1 MYQGRYN
8 SKKAAPSRRRRTRK
22 TPVVLMAALL
32 LLVCTAVGGTLAW
45 LTTNTDSVENGFIP
59 SQVSCNVTEKF
70 DGTTK
75 EDVNVTNTSDI
86 SAYLRVKLVTYRV
99 NEQGNHIGGIAT
111 VPNFT
116 LGNGWV
122 EKDGYYYYTHPVA
135 PGKHPAANLIESI
148 ELERSYND
156 ADGGKQVIEVM
167 AEAIQA
173 QGVNSDGTPA
183 VTLAWNVQV
192 AADGALNI
200 H

>member
-99 NEQGNHIGGIAT
+99 NEQGDHIGGTAT
-111 VPNFT
+111 IPSFT
-116 LGNGWV
+116 PGEGWV
-122 EKDGYYYYTHPVA
+122 KNGEYYYYKYAVA
-135 PGKHPAANLIESI
+135 PGAKPAHDLIGSDGI
-148 ELERSYND
+148 RLVAYND
-156 ADGGKQVIEVM
+156 ADGGVQVIEVM

-173 QGVNSDGTPA
+173 QGVDSNGTKA
-183 VTLAWNVQV
+183 VVLAWGV
-192 AADGALNI
+192 DPEKL
-200 H
+200 

>member
-45 LTTNTDSVENGFIP
+45 LTTNTDPVVNGFIP
-59 SQVSCNVTEKF
+59 SHVSCQVTEDF
-70 DGTTK
+70 NGTTK
-75 EDVNVTNTSDI
+75 TNVNVTNTSDI
-86 SAYLRVKLVTYRV
+86 HAYLRVKLVTYRV
-99 NEQGNHIGGIAT
+99 NEQGNHIGGTANIPA
-111 VPNFT
+111 FT
-116 LGNGWV
+116 PGDGWV
-122 EKDGYYYYTHPVA
+122 EYGGYYYYTQPVA
-135 PGKHPAANLIESI
+135 PGETPAANLIESI